1 MVNGMNNKQ
10 ELDKGLTLDNSK
22 ILERLE
28 SLETLI
34 DKTEPDIPNEKD
46 LFSMHTI
53 QTQENIEWMRSIS
66 DGNSNHNQDS
76 IRIKIIQI
84 MKDSNRIWS
93 IRNKIHN
100 GDWDDLEML
109 EVEDTIKD
117 LLSQHQKINAIQYYR
132 KYMLDELKVDMG
144 LRQAKDTIDAI
155 GRGDTVDLSVG
166 YKE

>member
-1 MVNGMNNKQ
+1 M
-10 ELDKGLTLDNSK
+10 DNAR

-28 SLETLI
+28 SLEALI

-46 LFSMHTI
+46 LFSMHSI
-53 QTQENIEWMRSIS
+53 QTQENIEWMRSIVTR
-66 DGNSNHNQDS
+66 NSNHDQDS
-76 IRIKIIQI
+76 ERIKIIQI
-84 MKDSNRIWS
+84 MKDSNRIWG

-109 EVEDTIKD
+109 EVEDTIKEF
-117 LLSQHQKINAIQYYR
+117 LSENQKINAIKYYR
-132 KYMLDELKVDMG
+132 QYMLDELKVDMG

-155 GRGDTVDLSVG
+155 GRGATVDLSVG

>member
-1 MVNGMNNKQ
+1 
-10 ELDKGLTLDNSK
+10 LDNAQ
-22 ILERLE
+22 IIERLK
-28 SLETLI
+28 SLEALI
-34 DKTEPDIPNEKD
+34 TKTEPDNPDDKT
-46 LFSMHTI
+46 LFTDHTI
-53 QTQENIEWMRSIS
+53 QTQENLLWMM
-66 DGNSNHNQDS
+66 NLTANKTNHGPDS
-76 IRIKIIQI
+76 SRERIIQI

-117 LLSQHQKINAIQYYR
+117 LLSQHQKINAIKYYR

-144 LRQAKDTIDAI
+144 LRQAKETIDAV
-155 GRGDTVDLSVG
+155 GRGETVDLSVG

>member
-1 MVNGMNNKQ
+1 M
-10 ELDKGLTLDNSK
+10 DTAK
-22 ILERLE
+22 IIERLE

-46 LFSMHTI
+46 LFSMHSI
-53 QTQENIEWMRSIS
+53 LTQENIDWMRSIVT
-66 DGNSNHNQDS
+66 GNSNHDQDS
-76 IRIKIIQI
+76 TRIKIIQI

-117 LLSQHQKINAIQYYR
+117 FLSQHQKINAIKYYR
-132 KYMLDELKVDMG
+132 QYMHDELNVEMS
-144 LRQAKDTIDAI
+144 LRKAKDTIDAI
-155 GRGDTVDLSVG
+155 GRGATVDLSVG
-166 YKE
+166 YKG

>member
-1 MVNGMNNKQ
+1 M
-10 ELDKGLTLDNSK
+10 DNAK

-46 LFSMHTI
+46 LFSMHSI
-53 QTQENIEWMRSIS
+53 LTQENIDWMRSIVT
-66 DGNSNHNQDS
+66 GNSNHDQDS
-76 IRIKIIQI
+76 TRIKIIQI

-117 LLSQHQKINAIQYYR
+117 LLSQHQKINAIKYYR
-132 KYMLDELKVDMG
+132 NYMSEQLNVDMG

-155 GRGDTVDLSVG
+155 GRGVTVDLSVG

>member
-1 MVNGMNNKQ
+1 M
-10 ELDKGLTLDNSK
+10 DNAQ

-46 LFSMHTI
+46 LFSMHSI
-53 QTQENIEWMRSIS
+53 QTQENIEWMRSIIT
-66 DGNSNHNQDS
+66 GNSNHDQDS
-76 IRIKIIQI
+76 TRIKIIQI
-84 MKDSNRIWS
+84 MKDSNRIWG

-100 GDWDDLEML
+100 GEWDDLEML

-117 LLSQHQKINAIQYYR
+117 LLSQGQKINAIKYYR
-132 KYMLDELKVDMG
+132 SYMHEELKVDMG

-155 GRGDTVDLSVG
+155 QRGATVDLSVG
-166 YKE
+166 YEE

>member
-1 MVNGMNNKQ
+1 M
-10 ELDKGLTLDNSK
+10 DNAK

-34 DKTEPDIPNEKD
+34 EKTEPDIPNED
-46 LFSMHTI
+46 HLFSLHSI
-53 QTQENIEWMRSIS
+53 QTQVNIEWMRGIVT
-66 DGNSNHNQDS
+66 GNSNHDQDS
-76 IRIKIIQI
+76 TRIKIIQI

-117 LLSQHQKINAIQYYR
+117 FLSQNQKINAIKYYR
-132 KYMLDELKVDMG
+132 QYMHDELKVNMG

-155 GRGDTVDLSVG
+155 GEGRTVDLSIG
-166 YKE
+166 YQ

>member
-1 MVNGMNNKQ
+1 M
-10 ELDKGLTLDNSK
+10 DNAK

-46 LFSMHTI
+46 LFSKHSI
-53 QTQENIEWMRSIS
+53 QTQENIDWMRSIIT
-66 DGNSNHNQDS
+66 GNSNHDQDS
-76 IRIKIIQI
+76 TRIKIIQI

-117 LLSQHQKINAIQYYR
+117 LLSQHQKINAIKYYR
-132 KYMLDELKVDMG
+132 NYMSEQLNVDMG

-155 GRGDTVDLSVG
+155 GRGASVDLSVG

>member
-1 MVNGMNNKQ
+1 M
-10 ELDKGLTLDNSK
+10 DNAK

-46 LFSMHTI
+46 LFSMHSI
-53 QTQENIEWMRSIS
+53 ETQENIDWVRSIVT
-66 DGNSNHNQDS
+66 GNSNHDQDS
-76 IRIKIIQI
+76 ARMKIIQI

-93 IRNKIHN
+93 IRNKIQN
-100 GDWDDLEML
+100 GEWDDLEML

-117 LLSQHQKINAIQYYR
+117 LLSRHQKINAIKYYR
-132 KYMLDELKVDMG
+132 NYMSEQLNVDMG

-155 GRGDTVDLSVG
+155 GRGVSVDLSVG
-166 YKE
+166 YVE